1 MELGYDDRL
10 SREYIKK
17 EYTGNSYKSV
27 RLRAFN
33 RTLDLD
39 VYREE
44 YVYSDIVTSSSNLCV
59 YQNFY
64 LPFGVDTTYH
74 REYTM
79 SEAVYSDEEL
89 EEALNE
95 KFSHYLEKLQ
105 EKGIQIIEN
114 NVTIT
119 INDDQAQMSGTVFVI
134 ESECGRE
141 DVGIEYN

>member
-1 MELGYDDRL
+1 MTGVQTCALPIYGTPVVKASDTVKKGDVLISGIVTTYNESSEPVKKEAVYADGEVKLLVELAYDDRL

-44 YVYSDIVTSSSNLCV
+44 YVHSDIVTSSSNLCV

-64 LPFGVDTTYH
+64 LP
-74 REYTM
+74 
-79 SEAVYSDEEL
+79 SL
-89 EEALNE
+89 L
-95 KFSHYLEKLQ
+95 
-105 EKGIQIIEN
+105 
-114 NVTIT
+114 
-119 INDDQAQMSGTVFVI
+119 
-134 ESECGRE
+134 
-141 DVGIEYN
+141 